1 MEDIKILIKENNQ
14 NFENESNLF
23 LDYLK
28 KNKVEEEEIVFR
40 INNVKNVFTMLYDLI
55 FMTKTNLNDQ
65 LFIDSITLSL
75 SQLNKLSVKVLP
87 INNTQFHNVISGNID
102 KYLEIKKKC
111 MEYTEENTIL
121 ITNNI

>member
-14 NFENESNLF
+14 NFETESNLF

-28 KNKVEEEEIVFR
+28 KNKVEEEEEIVFR
-40 INNVKNVFTMLYDLI
+40 INNVKNVFTMLYDLV
-55 FMTKTNLNDQ
+55 FMKKTNLNDQ

-111 MEYTEENTIL
+111 MEYTEEIS
-121 ITNNI
+121 IANI